1 MHDIDEASR
10 IAEIEAHDLLS
21 FSEAPGFDDIT
32 SFAAALCATPI
43 ALISLVEAKR
53 QRFLSRVGL
62 GVDETPRETSFC
74 AHAMRQRDL
83 MIVSDATTDPRFSSN
98 PLVTGEPFI
107 RFYAGAPLVT
117 DDGVPLGSLCVI
129 DSHPRAGLSPVQDQ
143 GLRMMA
149 DQVMVALRARKKAK
163 IHLDV
168 DHETRQTLRESEQK
182 FRILADTMP
191 QMVWSTLPDG
201 YHDYYN
207 ARWYEYTGVPEGATD
222 GEGWNGMFHPDDQE
236 RAWSTW
242 THSLETGD
250 PYEIEYRLRNA
261 AGDYRWTLG
270 RALPVRDTAGRIT
283 RWFGTCTDIHE
294 QKLLLEQ
301 REVVSQEL
309 SHRIKNIFAVI
320 GGLMSLSS
328 RAHPEI
334 AAHASELRARIM
346 ALGKAHDFVR
356 PHSARSKPDKDQTSL
371 QGLLSALLSAYQ
383 LQSDP
388 RIFIAGMDAEIDDR
402 SATPLAL
409 IFHELAT
416 NAAKYGALSSAEGR
430 IRIDIGTDQRTAQVT
445 GQETCEDDIR
455 IVWKENGG
463 PEIQS
468 PPIAE
473 GFGSRLIELSITNQ
487 LRGHLAYAWDRDGL
501 RVVVII
507 PRSSMSRSAP

>member
-1 MHDIDEASR
+1 MQDIDEASR
-10 IAEIEAHDLLS
+10 IAEMEAHDLLN
-21 FSEAPGFDDIT
+21 FSQAPGFDDIT
-32 SFAAALCATPI
+32 SFAASLCATPI
-43 ALISLVEAKR
+43 ALISLVETKR
-53 QRFLSRVGL
+53 QRFLSRFGL
-62 GVDETPRETSFC
+62 SVSETPRETSFC
-74 AHAMRQRDL
+74 AHAMRQREL
-83 MIVSDATTDPRFSSN
+83 MIVSDATADPRFSGN

-107 RFYAGAPLVT
+107 RFYAGAPLLT

-129 DSHPRAGLSPVQDQ
+129 DRNPRAGLSPLQGQ
-143 GLRMMA
+143 GLRLLA
-149 DQVMVALRARKKAK
+149 DHIMVALRARKTARTRVE
-163 IHLDV
+163 V
-168 DHETRQTLRESEQK
+168 DQEARQTLRESEQK

-207 ARWYEYTGVPEGATD
+207 ARWYEFTGVPEGSTD
-222 GEGWNGMFHPDDQE
+222 GEGWNGLFHPDDQE
-236 RAWSTW
+236 RARVTW
-242 THSLETGD
+242 THSLESGE
-250 PYEIEYRLRNA
+250 PYEIEYRLRNSQ
-261 AGDYRWTLG
+261 GDYRWTLG
-270 RALPVRDTAGRIT
+270 RALPIRDNAGRII

-301 REVVSQEL
+301 REIVSQEL

-328 RAHPEI
+328 KAHPEI
-334 AAHASELRARIM
+334 ASHASELRARIM

-383 LQSDP
+383 LQSDA
-388 RIFIAGMDAEIDDR
+388 RIFIAGMDAAIDDR

-430 IRIDIGTDQRTAQVT
+430 IQIEIGTAQ
-445 GQETCEDDIR
+445 GLDKGIGADDVR
-455 IVWKENGG
+455 ITWKENGG
-463 PEIQS
+463 PEIQA
-468 PPIAE
+468 PPKTE

-487 LRGHLAYAWDRDGL
+487 LRGNLAYAWDRDGL

-507 PRSSMSRSAP
+507 PKSSMSRSAS